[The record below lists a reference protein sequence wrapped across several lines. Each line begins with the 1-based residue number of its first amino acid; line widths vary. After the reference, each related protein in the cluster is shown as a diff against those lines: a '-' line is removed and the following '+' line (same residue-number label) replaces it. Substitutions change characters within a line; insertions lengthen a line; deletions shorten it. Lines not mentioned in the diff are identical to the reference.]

1 MKQIINLQIMM
12 ALQQNFYKH
21 FSNELVPVHLDVYNS
36 KRKLGTIG
44 VASRTRIIY
53 LPYTK
58 KIIKKTLQ
66 TIDPFH
72 F

>member
-1 MKQIINLQIMM
+1 MM
-12 ALQQNFYKH
+12 TLQQNFQKN
-21 FSNELVPVHLDVYNS
+21 FSNELVSVLLDVYNS
-36 KRKLGTIG
+36 KGKLDTVG

-53 LPYTK
+53 LPYIE
-58 KIIKKTLQ
+58 KIIKKILQ